1 MVLPMIMLTDLL
13 TVFTMVPIMAR
24 VQLMLLATMVLT
36 MAILISLQDTMV
48 LMINHFMQDSAKEPT
63 VLMADLKVVTL
74 HVHLVHL
81 PLIFATQYSQIT
93 VQ

>member
-1 MVLPMIMLTDLL
+1 MVLPIIMLTDLPVVL
-13 TVFTMVPIMAR
+13 
-24 VQLMLLATMVLT
+24 LMLLATMVFT

-48 LMINHFMQDSAKEPT
+48 LMINHFMQASVKEPT

>member
-13 TVFTMVPIMAR
+13 TVLIMAR
-24 VQLMLLATMVLT
+24 VQLILLATMVFT

-48 LMINHFMQDSAKEPT
+48 LMINHFMQASAKEPT

>member
-13 TVFTMVPIMAR
+13 TVLIMAR
-24 VQLMLLATMVLT
+24 VQLILLATMVFT

-48 LMINHFMQDSAKEPT
+48 LMINHFMQASAKEPT

-74 HVHLVHL
+74 HVHLLHL

>member
-13 TVFTMVPIMAR
+13 TVPIMAR
-24 VQLMLLATMVLT
+24 VQLMLPATMVFT

-48 LMINHFMQDSAKEPT
+48 LMINHFMQASAKEPT

-74 HVHLVHL
+74 LVHLVHL
-81 PLIFATQYSQIT
+81 PLIFATQYSQMT

>member
-13 TVFTMVPIMAR
+13 TVLIMAR
-24 VQLMLLATMVLT
+24 VQLILLATMVFT

-48 LMINHFMQDSAKEPT
+48 LMINHFMQASVKEPT

>member
-13 TVFTMVPIMAR
+13 TVPIMAR
-24 VQLMLLATMVLT
+24 VQLMLPATMVFT

-48 LMINHFMQDSAKEPT
+48 LMINHFMQASAKEPT

>member
-13 TVFTMVPIMAR
+13 TVPIMAR

-48 LMINHFMQDSAKEPT
+48 LMINHFMQASAKEPT
-63 VLMADLKVVTL
+63 VLMADLMVVTL

-81 PLIFATQYSQIT
+81 LLIFATQYSQIT

>member
-13 TVFTMVPIMAR
+13 TVPIMAR

-48 LMINHFMQDSAKEPT
+48 LMINHFMQASAKEPT

>member
-13 TVFTMVPIMAR
+13 TVLIMAR
-24 VQLMLLATMVLT
+24 VQLILLATMVFT
-36 MAILISLQDTMV
+36 VAILISLQDTMV
-48 LMINHFMQDSAKEPT
+48 LMINHFMQASAKEPT

>member
-13 TVFTMVPIMAR
+13 TVPIIAR
-24 VQLMLLATMVLT
+24 VQLMLLATMVFT

-48 LMINHFMQDSAKEPT
+48 LMINHFMQASAKEPT

>member
-13 TVFTMVPIMAR
+13 TVLIMAR
-24 VQLMLLATMVLT
+24 VQLMLPATMVFT

-48 LMINHFMQDSAKEPT
+48 LMINHFMQASAKEPT

>member
-13 TVFTMVPIMAR
+13 TVPIMAR
-24 VQLMLLATMVLT
+24 VQLMLPATMVFT

-48 LMINHFMQDSAKEPT
+48 LMINHFMQASAKEPT

-74 HVHLVHL
+74 LVHLVHL